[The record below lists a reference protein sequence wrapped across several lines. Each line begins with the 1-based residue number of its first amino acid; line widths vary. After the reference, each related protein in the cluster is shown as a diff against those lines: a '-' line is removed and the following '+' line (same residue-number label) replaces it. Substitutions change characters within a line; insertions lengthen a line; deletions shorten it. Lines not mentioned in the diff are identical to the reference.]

1 LQTDACRWPRM
12 LLANTNVQ
20 TRDELRARLGA
31 TFAAIC
37 KHQFAKS
44 NLIWC
49 KYLLAKKH
57 VAKETTDDPS
67 MTWNSWVIRGRLVC
81 LAKRICW
88 FWNMRFAQGCET
100 KIFMRGLLPNVQAV
114 KTVFSLLYILGIYMR
129 CTLFHAIRSDWVR
142 FLSLLS
148 HLFLLSTILRY
159 FTRLCI
165 PLFTTVPYPAL
176 HSNNYALLS
185 VPYCVVFC
193 SIVFYFIVP
202 CCVPFRASAF
212 RPQYCI
218 PVHCFPLC
226 WVAVCYFLCVP
237 S

>member
-1 LQTDACRWPRM
+1 M
-12 LLANTNVQ
+12 
-20 TRDELRARLGA
+20 
-31 TFAAIC
+31 
-37 KHQFAKS
+37 
-44 NLIWC
+44 
-49 KYLLAKKH
+49 
-57 VAKETTDDPS
+57 
-67 MTWNSWVIRGRLVC
+67 IRGRLVC

-114 KTVFSLLYILGIYMR
+114 KTVFSFLYILGIYMR

-185 VPYCVVFC
+185 VPYCVVFLLHCVLFYCALLC
-193 SIVFYFIVP
+193 SVS
-202 CCVPFRASAF
+202 R
-212 RPQYCI
+212 
-218 PVHCFPLC
+218 
-226 WVAVCYFLCVP
+226 LCVP
-237 S
+237 STILHSSSLFTAVLSCGLLFFVCSVVVDCNFSDCFAPARARN